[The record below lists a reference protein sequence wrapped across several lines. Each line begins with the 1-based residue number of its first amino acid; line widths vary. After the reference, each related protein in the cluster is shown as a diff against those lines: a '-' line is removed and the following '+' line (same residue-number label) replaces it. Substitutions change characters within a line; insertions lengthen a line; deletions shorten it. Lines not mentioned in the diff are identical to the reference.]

1 VAALDVLCRTGAAMA
16 CKHIVIVDDDPT
28 ILELL
33 RRFLS
38 GPEYR
43 VSVARRASVA
53 RSMLLRDHVDLVLTD
68 ARLPGENGIELTRA
82 AQELGIPAL
91 IMSGDEEWAIR
102 QGADASKLLL
112 KPFALD
118 QAEQRIIAALVA

>member
-1 VAALDVLCRTGAAMA
+1 MS

-43 VSVARRASVA
+43 ISVARRASVA

-82 AQELGIPAL
+82 AEELGIPAL
-91 IMSGDEEWAIR
+91 IMSGDEEWALS
-102 QGADASKLLL
+102 QGADATKLLR
-112 KPFALD
+112 KPFGLV
-118 QAEQRIIAALVA
+118 QAERRILAALNA

>member
-1 VAALDVLCRTGAAMA
+1 MS

-43 VSVARRASVA
+43 ISVARRASVA

-82 AQELGIPAL
+82 AEELGIPTL

-112 KPFALD
+112 KPFGLD
-118 QAEQRIIAALVA
+118 QAERRIIAALAA

>member
-1 VAALDVLCRTGAAMA
+1 MS

-28 ILELL
+28 ILDLL

-38 GPEYR
+38 GPQYR

-53 RSMLLRDHVDLVLTD
+53 RSMLLREHVDLILAD

-82 AQELGIPAL
+82 AEELGIPSL
-91 IMSGDEEWAIR
+91 IMSGDEEWAVSK
-102 QGADASKLLL
+102 GADASKLLL
-112 KPFALD
+112 KPFGLD
-118 QAEQRIIAALVA
+118 QAERRIIAALTA

>member
-1 VAALDVLCRTGAAMA
+1 MS

-43 VSVARRASVA
+43 ISIARRASVA

-82 AQELGIPAL
+82 VEELGIPAL
-91 IMSGDEEWAIR
+91 IMSGDEEWALS
-102 QGADASKLLL
+102 QGADATKLLL
-112 KPFALD
+112 KPFGLI
-118 QAEQRIIAALVA
+118 QAEQRILAALTV

>member
-1 VAALDVLCRTGAAMA
+1 MS

-43 VSVARRASVA
+43 ISVARRASVA

-82 AQELGIPAL
+82 AEELGIPAL
-91 IMSGDEEWAIR
+91 IMSGDEEWALS
-102 QGADASKLLL
+102 QGADATKLLL
-112 KPFALD
+112 KPFGLI
-118 QAEQRIIAALVA
+118 QAEQRILAALNA